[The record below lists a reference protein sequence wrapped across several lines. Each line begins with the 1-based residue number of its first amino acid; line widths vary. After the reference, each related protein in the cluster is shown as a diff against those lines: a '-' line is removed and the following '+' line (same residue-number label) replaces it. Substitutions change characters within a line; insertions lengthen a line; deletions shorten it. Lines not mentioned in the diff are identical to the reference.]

1 MCCDAEIQQPP
12 LTKRK
17 NPRTDCDKM
26 SSTFQADGK
35 DGVEGTGVPDK
46 EVRKRTANRLDPVSG
61 VEGQGTH
68 HREPRQR
75 LGALFL
81 GVTGLKQITEIM

>member
-1 MCCDAEIQQPP
+1 M
-12 LTKRK
+12 TKRK